1 MAVNHARSKVTNS
14 HFFCAGRTNNK
25 TQRVCPETSLKE
37 IRRTAC
43 SSKLHRVSSKQSPS
57 ANKRVNM
64 QKVAA
69 QTRLDACEMVCVK

>member
-1 MAVNHARSKVTNS
+1 MQVELIIKHSRYAPQTA
-14 HFFCAGRTNNK
+14 
-25 TQRVCPETSLKE
+25 LKE
-37 IRRTAC
+37 IRRTE
-43 SSKLHRVSSKQSPS
+43 LHRVSSKQSPS